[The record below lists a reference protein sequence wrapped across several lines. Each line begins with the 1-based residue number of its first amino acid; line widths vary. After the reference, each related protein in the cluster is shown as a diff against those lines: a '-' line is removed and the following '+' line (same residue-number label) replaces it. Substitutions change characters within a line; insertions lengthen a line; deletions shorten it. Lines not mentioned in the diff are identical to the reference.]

1 MTSMECRS
9 TVGWYF
15 FFQNLL
21 DLGFGKVLLF
31 LSLLL
36 KDSML
41 VALVTKNMRQKTT

>member
-1 MTSMECRS
+1 MELRS
-9 TVGWYF
+9 TVGWSF
-15 FFQNLL
+15 SFQNLL

-41 VALVTKNMRQKTT
+41 VPLVTKNMRQETA